1 MKFTLVT
8 LSLCLAFSAP
18 VFAVQASNAAW
29 LPQVYGSTQG
39 QVIRTKGIDLEAELL
54 LATLGFK
61 GMYRGDGYRVIYDT
75 SFQYSGN
82 YQGSNGNDKD
92 EIELR
97 EGKVVIATDSY
108 GGISLGKGVSGAWN
122 DLYRLV
128 DIHYANTMETVS
140 ENHLF
145 VQKKKGNTSLGY
157 SSPRWDMLA
166 GQMYFKA
173 ALSNSNNSNSTTN
186 GTDFDTIGLRMF
198 YIASDFNLIVN
209 RAEGNRKFA
218 GTYSDLIRWT
228 VAADYKFND
237 FTVAA
242 LAEIN
247 EGSLNRA
254 GIDSVY
260 GASVKYQIN
269 DKLTFGLS
277 HQWRQY
283 EKVKALDDV
292 HLTIASIKYDVDRYL
307 SLYAEAANYNT
318 EFADKNDNVSAGF
331 IFKF

>member
-1 MKFTLVT
+1 MKLTPVT

-18 VFAVQASNAAW
+18 VFASQQSNASW
-29 LPQVYGSTQG
+29 LPTVYGSTQG
-39 QVIRTKGIDLEAELL
+39 QVIRTKGVDLEAELL

-61 GMYRGDGYRVIYDT
+61 GVHRGDGYRVIYDT

-173 ALSNSNNSNSTTN
+173 ALSNSNNAKT
-186 GTDFDTIGLRMF
+186 R
-198 YIASDFNLIVN
+198 
-209 RAEGNRKFA
+209 
-218 GTYSDLIRWT
+218 
-228 VAADYKFND
+228 
-237 FTVAA
+237 
-242 LAEIN
+242 
-247 EGSLNRA
+247 
-254 GIDSVY
+254 
-260 GASVKYQIN
+260 
-269 DKLTFGLS
+269 
-277 HQWRQY
+277 
-283 EKVKALDDV
+283 
-292 HLTIASIKYDVDRYL
+292 
-307 SLYAEAANYNT
+307 
-318 EFADKNDNVSAGF
+318 
-331 IFKF
+331 